1 MQIFGALSMLWFV
14 VRVCYA
20 GLRWLRGIVADAFSR
35 PGDDTDRDPEARLP
49 SSPLWRDDDRYRGD

>member
-1 MQIFGALSMLWFV
+1 MLWFI

-35 PGDDTDRDPEARLP
+35 PGDDTDRDVDLRPG
-49 SSPLWRDDDRYRGD
+49 PLWRDDDQYRGD